1 LTLIVKE
8 EVLIVD
14 LSIETL
20 FSTIMSPVAGTEL
33 IEESDIPMEVFVDP
47 QAVNAKVAII
57 ERVIKVFL
65 NNLSP
70 RFDSYLHYISL

>member
-1 LTLIVKE
+1 
-8 EVLIVD
+8 
-14 LSIETL
+14 
-20 FSTIMSPVAGTEL
+20 MSLVAGTEL
-33 IEESDIPMEVFVDP
+33 IEVSDIPMEASVDP

>member
-1 LTLIVKE
+1 
-8 EVLIVD
+8 
-14 LSIETL
+14 
-20 FSTIMSPVAGTEL
+20 MSLVAGTEL
-33 IEESDIPMEVFVDP
+33 IEESDIPMEASVDP